1 MSHKHQLLLLQSIKL
16 TQFKNYSATQLQFGE
31 RTILFTGNNGAGKTN
46 LLDAIYMLSLGKS
59 RYIPRDS
66 KLIIHG
72 EDFFRIEGKYQHLS
86 ATDLVVIKYP
96 KGGKKEILLNAKKRE
111 RISDHVGAI
120 PLVMIGPRDIQLF
133 FEGSAD
139 RRKFIDAGICQ
150 YDKAYL
156 HHLITYNRLLL
167 QRNSYLKSI
176 KSTGLNE
183 ALLSSYDQQ
192 LLEPAEF
199 IKKVREQFIQDF
211 SLLFME
217 AYKSISG
224 DREAVSCDYRSQLLT
239 YDFATALIEARQ
251 KDMILQRTTVGIH
264 KDDII
269 FKMNGQVL
277 KQFGSEGQ
285 MKSFLISLKLA
296 MKEKIKA
303 ETGKTPILL
312 IDDIFAKLDADR
324 VRNLLTYI
332 HHYDD
337 TQIFITDTDADRVSS
352 ILKDSSI
359 THEVYYIDENSPRLI
374 HENNSNR

>member
-1 MSHKHQLLLLQSIKL
+1 MLLQSIKL
-16 TQFKNYSATQLQFGE
+16 TNFKNYTAAQLHFKE
-31 RTILFTGNNGAGKTN
+31 RTVVFTGLNGAGKTN
-46 LLDAIYMLSLGKS
+46 LLDAIYLLSFGKS
-59 RYIPRDS
+59 RYLLRDS

-72 EDFFRIEGKYQHLS
+72 EDYFRIEGTYIQQQG
-86 ATDLVVIKYP
+86 ATDLVIIKYP
-96 KGGKKEILLNAKKRE
+96 KGGKKEIVLNAKKRDK
-111 RISDHVGAI
+111 ISDHVGAI

-139 RRKFIDAGICQ
+139 RRKFLDAGISQ
-150 YDKAYL
+150 YNKAYL
-156 HHLITYNRLLL
+156 QHLITYKRILL

-176 KSTGLNE
+176 RSIGADE
-183 ALLSSYDQQ
+183 ALLSSYDRQ
-192 LLEPAEF
+192 LIGPAEY
-199 IKKVREQFIQDF
+199 IKSIREQFIEDF

-217 AYKSISG
+217 IYKSISG
-224 DREAVSCDYRSQLLT
+224 GREIVSCDYRSQLLSQ
-239 YDFATALIEARQ
+239 DFLTSLSASRE
-251 KDMILQRTTVGIH
+251 KDIVLHRTTVGIH

-269 FKMNGQVL
+269 FNMDKQVL

-324 VRNLLTYI
+324 VRNLLAYI

-337 TQIFITDTDADRVSS
+337 TQIFISDTSADRVSTILRDTS
-352 ILKDSSI
+352 IAHQVFNI
-359 THEVYYIDENSPRLI
+359 EENSPKLI
-374 HENNSNR
+374 YEEEG